1 MGKQPTPKK
10 EYLKSLKKD
19 IKKKKYNLNAAIKG
33 TAEKI
38 VEHPEVLLW
47 R

>member
-10 EYLKSLKKD
+10 EYLKILKKYD
-19 IKKKKYNLNAAIKG
+19 LNTAIKHA
-33 TAEKI
+33 AEKI

>member
-1 MGKQPTPKK
+1 MVKWSTPKK
-10 EYLKSLKKD
+10 EYLKNLKKD

-33 TAEKI
+33 AAEKI

>member
-1 MGKQPTPKK
+1 MTKQSTPKK

-19 IKKKKYNLNAAIKG
+19 IKKKKYDLNTAIKRA
-33 TAEKI
+33 AEKI

>member
-1 MGKQPTPKK
+1 MAKQLTPRK
-10 EYLKSLKKD
+10 EYLKILKKD
-19 IKKKKYNLNAAIKG
+19 IKKKKYNLNAAIKH